1 MTGTESLLQL
11 SADLRQTAPNVRAWF
26 DHSKAAE
33 LMEKAADALERL
45 APLDPDLEAEKSDT

>member
-1 MTGTESLLQL
+1 VTGTESLLQL

>member
-26 DHSKAAE
+26 DHSRAAE